1 MTVMEEEQGMSL
13 NQSVDDGVQGVQT
26 VANIATFPFTFR
38 QIIGLHLVEQAGE
51 HARLIL
57 EASIDEDQDQEI
69 LDQAAREER
78 IVISTQGSS
87 TSTTIFDGLIT
98 NVSIQVMRDVKHVTI
113 EAVSRSILL
122 DLQKKSRSFQQNGQT
137 YPALYRKII
146 SSYTNAQ
153 VMDYASE
160 GTAQSGLLVQYEET
174 DWQFI
179 KRLASHVHAPVISAS
194 SMSGVRLYVGLPPA
208 TKVQQLDEHNYV
220 VNKTFSSVQQQNEA
234 KTYTVT
240 SSKYLSLGSVVKF
253 QQQTVYVSGLEV
265 KLTQGILQY
274 TYQLKEKAGFYLP
287 SRPLLSLTGASLSGT
302 ITAIQKDQV
311 QISLHIDQGG
321 GAGAMWF
328 PYATVYSSPDGSG
341 WYCMPE
347 IGDDA
352 RLYFPNHEA
361 KNAFVIS
368 SVDKDSADA
377 EKRSDPNVKSISTKY
392 GKQMVF
398 KPDAVE
404 ITGNGQWMMTLTD
417 DGGIEMKSEK
427 KIVLTAQED
436 IEIQGQAKIAI
447 EGQEG
452 VEFIQGG
459 TKLNIADQVA
469 MQGGRVNIE

>member
-1 MTVMEEEQGMSL
+1 MDPNHSVNDGG
-13 NQSVDDGVQGVQT
+13 QSVHT
-26 VANIATFPFTFR
+26 VADIITSPFTFR
-38 QIIGLHLVEQAGE
+38 QITGLHLCEQANE

-57 EASIDEDQDQEI
+57 VASIHEDQDQEI
-69 LDQAAREER
+69 LDQATREER

-87 TSTTIFDGLIT
+87 TTTTIFDGLIT
-98 NVSIQVMRDVKHVTI
+98 NVSIEVMRDVKQVTI

-122 DLQKKSRSFQQNGQT
+122 DLQKKNRSFQKNGQA
-137 YPALYRKII
+137 YAALYRTII

-160 GTAQSGLLVQYEET
+160 GSAQSGLLVQYEES
-174 DWQFI
+174 DWQFL
-179 KRLASHVHAPVISAS
+179 KRLASHVHAPLISAS

-220 VNKTFSSVQQQNEA
+220 VNKTFSATQQQSEA

-240 SSKYLSLGSVVKF
+240 SAKYLSLGSVVKF
-253 QQQTVYVSGLEV
+253 QQQTVYVGGIEA

-274 TYQLKEKAGFYLP
+274 TYQLKEKAGFYLQ
-287 SRPLLSLTGASLSGT
+287 SIPLLSLTGASLSGT

-311 QISLHIDQGG
+311 QISLKIDQGAG
-321 GAGAMWF
+321 SGAMWF

-377 EKRSDPNVKSISTKY
+377 QKRSDPNIKSISTKY
-392 GKQMVF
+392 GKQLVF
-398 KPDAVE
+398 KPNAVE
-404 ITGNGQWMMTLTD
+404 ISGNGKWMMTLTD
-417 DGGIEMKSEK
+417 DGGIEMNSSK
-427 KIVLTAQED
+427 KIMLTAQED
-436 IEIQGQAKIAI
+436 IEIQGQAKISI

-452 VEFIQGG
+452 IEFVQGG